1 MSWECERIPHGKD
14 PQTVY
19 PQQKVAILREHLGEH
34 FGLVL
39 SLAVLAIPL
48 NDDNFATVFSGFELT
63 GYNAA

>member
-1 MSWECERIPHGKD
+1 MSWAHERIPHGKD

-48 NDDNFATVFSGFELT
+48 KVDNFCDRFGPTVDGV
-63 GYNAA
+63 